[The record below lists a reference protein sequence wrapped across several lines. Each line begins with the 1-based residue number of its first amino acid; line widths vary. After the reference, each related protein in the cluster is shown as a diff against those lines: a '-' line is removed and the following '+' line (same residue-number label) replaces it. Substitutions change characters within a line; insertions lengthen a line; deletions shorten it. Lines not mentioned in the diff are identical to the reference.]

1 VVVAIT
7 HAVGH
12 AYLKIMPSL
21 QGLGRHLRDQIR
33 QSERTAPAIS
43 LTVQVQT
50 ALLREQLRVAARE
63 GDRTAIRLLAE
74 LESRGAETEFQL
86 LVRRLSGQ
94 SVRLNVVTD
103 KAGGF
108 ARLTASVGAAVL
120 KFGALAAAAGAA
132 MGAVNAI
139 GAAVATASGSLLL
152 IPAAGLA
159 AAAAIGTLKLGL
171 HGFSDAL
178 NESDPAKFA
187 EALSRMAPAAASTA
201 QAVRALQPEFTGLR
215 LSVQQELFRGLSGE
229 VTTLGRTYLPILRTG
244 LSGIAGELN
253 TGAREVIAFGRSWQ
267 TSADVSQILANSRI
281 AVGNLVRALA
291 PLLQAFRDI
300 AAVGSGV
307 FANLTKGAGSAAQR
321 FADFIAQARQSGQ
334 LEQWITNGLTALR
347 QLGALLSNVLG
358 IIGAIF
364 NAANASGG
372 SLLGTLVEITG
383 QIRAFL
389 TSGQGATALGQI
401 FTGLRAI
408 LAGLQPVLLAL
419 GQMITTSVAPAIQQ
433 LGGMIGQA
441 FAMLAPALEPLG
453 RILASVAPVLGAAA
467 QTIVQILVPAIQLLA
482 PIVAQVAG
490 PLTDVIARVG
500 ELVSAFLKLEI
511 VRGVFE
517 AIGNVIE
524 GALKILRGAIDL
536 VLGVLTGD
544 WSRAWSGLKD
554 IVSGAF
560 GGILG
565 AVVEHG
571 ANLLGW
577 VAELPLKILG
587 ALGDLGGLLL
597 EAGASIIR
605 GLVDGIVSGFRWV
618 KDKLGE
624 LTDWITDWKG
634 PPARDRV
641 LLAPNG
647 RLIMQGLLTGL
658 RDEEPAIRDYLTSLT
673 TSLPVTVQPVPG
685 AALALAGVSTAPG
698 APTGPTGWQ
707 ADPGLVAEAVTAGV
721 LAALDGARM
730 QVDGA
735 GVARLVNIVNA
746 RNARR

>member
-7 HAVGH
+7 TAVGH

-33 QSERTAPAIS
+33 ESERTAPAIS
-43 LTVQVQT
+43 LTAQVQT
-50 ALLREQLRVAARE
+50 ALLREQLRVVARE
-63 GDRTAIRLLAE
+63 GDQTAIRLLAE
-74 LESRGAETEFQL
+74 LDSRGAETEFQS

-94 SVRLNVVTD
+94 SVRLHVVTD

-132 MGAVNAI
+132 MGAVNTV

-178 NESDPAKFA
+178 SESDPAKFA
-187 EALSRMAPAAASTA
+187 EALSKMAPAAASTA
-201 QAVRALQPEFTGLR
+201 LAVRALQPEFTGLR

-229 VTTLGRTYLPILRTG
+229 VTALGRTYLPILRTG

-253 TGAREVIAFGRSWQ
+253 NGAREVTAFGQSWQ
-267 TSADVSQILANSRI
+267 TSADVSQILANSRV

-300 AAVGSGV
+300 VAVGSGV

-364 NAANASGG
+364 NAANTSGG

-408 LAGLQPVLLAL
+408 VAGLQPVLLAL

-433 LGGMIGQA
+433 LGTMIGQA

-467 QTIVQILVPAIQLLA
+467 QTIAQILVPAIQLLA

-490 PLTDVIARVG
+490 PLTDVIQRVG
-500 ELVSAFLKLEI
+500 ELVSAFLKLDI

-517 AIGNVIE
+517 TIGNVIE

-536 VLGVLTGD
+536 VLGMLTGD

-560 GGILG
+560 DGILRG
-565 AVVEHG
+565 VVQHG
-571 ANLLGW
+571 ANLLAW
-577 VAELPLKILG
+577 IAELPLKILG
-587 ALGDLGGLLL
+587 ALGNLGGLLL

-605 GLVDGIVSGFRWV
+605 GLVDGIASGFRWV

-647 RLIMQGLLTGL
+647 RLIMQGLLSGL
-658 RDEEPAIRDYLTSLT
+658 RDEEPAIRDYLTNLT
-673 TSLPVTVQPVPG
+673 TSLPVTVQPVSG
-685 AALALAGVSTAPG
+685 ASQALTGASVGASTP
-698 APTGPTGWQ
+698 PVPTGWQ
-707 ADPGLVAEAVTAGV
+707 AEPGLLAEAVTAGV

-735 GVARLVNIVNA
+735 GVARLVNTVNA

>member
-1 VVVAIT
+1 MPN
-7 HAVGH
+7 VGH

-33 QSERTAPAIS
+33 DAERTAPAIA
-43 LTVQVQT
+43 LAAQLQT

-63 GDRTAIRLLAE
+63 GDRTAVRLLAE
-74 LESRGAETEFQL
+74 LDSDRAESEFRSL
-86 LVRRLSGQ
+86 MRRLSGQ
-94 SVRLNVVTD
+94 RVSLNVTEHG
-103 KAGGF
+103 ASF
-108 ARLTASVGAAVL
+108 ARLTASVGATVL
-120 KFGALAAAAGAA
+120 RFAALVAAATAAAGA
-132 MGAVNAI
+132 VSAI
-139 GAAVATASGSLLL
+139 GSAVVTASGSLLL
-152 IPAAGLA
+152 VPAAGLA

-171 HGFSDAL
+171 NGFADAL
-178 NESDPAKFA
+178 KESDPAAFA
-187 EALSRMAPAAASTA
+187 QALSTMAPAAQATA
-201 QAVRALQPEFTGLR
+201 LAVRGLQPEFTGLR

-229 VTTLGRTYLPILRTG
+229 VTALGRTYLPILRTG
-244 LSGIAGELN
+244 LTGIASELN
-253 TGAREVIAFGRSWQ
+253 TGAREVTAFGRSWQ
-267 TSADVSQILANSRI
+267 TSADVSLILNNSRAAI
-281 AVGNLVRALA
+281 GNLVRAVA

-300 AAVGSGV
+300 AAVGSKVLAG
-307 FANLTKGAGSAAQR
+307 LTQGAGSAAQR

-334 LEQWITNGLTALR
+334 LEQWITNGINALR
-347 QLGALLSNVLG
+347 QLGQLLSNVFG

-364 NAANASGG
+364 NAANTSGG
-372 SLLGTLVEITG
+372 SLLSTLVEITG

-408 LAGLQPVLLAL
+408 LTGLQPVLLAL
-419 GQMITTSVAPAIQQ
+419 GQMITTSVAPAIAQ
-433 LGGMIGQA
+433 LGPMIGQA

-453 RILASVAPVLGAAA
+453 QILASVAPLLGTAA

-482 PIVAQVAG
+482 PIVAQIAG
-490 PLTDVIARVG
+490 PLTDVIQRVG
-500 ELVSAFLKLEI
+500 ELVSAFLKLDI
-511 VRGVFE
+511 VRSVFE
-517 AIGNVIE
+517 TIGNIIE

-560 GGILG
+560 GNILG
-565 AVVEHG
+565 AVIKHG
-571 ANLLGW
+571 ANMLGW
-577 VAELPLKILG
+577 IAELPLKILG

-605 GLVDGIVSGFRWV
+605 GLVDGIASGFRWV

-634 PPARDRV
+634 PPARDRR

-647 RLIMQGLLTGL
+647 RLIMRGLLTGL
-658 RDEEPAIRDYLTSLT
+658 QAEEPSIRDYLTNLT
-673 TSLPVTVQPVPG
+673 TSLPVSVQSGHMPATRGVSSVPG
-685 AALALAGVSTAPG
+685 SAIAGAS
-698 APTGPTGWQ
+698 GWQ
-707 ADPGLVAEAVTAGV
+707 GDPALLADAVTAGV
-721 LAALDGARM
+721 LAALDGARLT
-730 QVDGA
+730 VDGA
-735 GVARLVNIVNA
+735 GVARLVNTVNA